1 MKLLATT
8 KLKRLVFIFA
18 TFILLILA
26 SRAGVAESFVLEE
39 ATVDSIQTAMQQG
52 TLTASELVERYIERI
67 EAYDQQGPEL
77 NSVILINPNATERA
91 TELDD
96 QFQSSGLVG
105 PLHGIPVLL
114 KDNVETSTLPTTG
127 GSLSLEGYVPA
138 SDAPIVT
145 KLEEAG
151 AIILAK
157 VNLHEFAVW
166 GETVSSILGQT
177 KNPYDLT
184 RTPGGSSGGTGA
196 GIAANFGVLGIGTDT
211 VNSIR
216 SPASA
221 NSLVGLR
228 PTLGLVSRT
237 GIIPYSL
244 TQDTAGSITRTV
256 SDAAKMLDA
265 IAGYDSQDTA
275 TAWSVG
281 HIPETY
287 TTFLDES
294 GLDGSRIGVLNSFFG
309 TSPEHQE
316 VNSVVREAIEQIEQ
330 LGATIVELDAPL
342 DVDALVSDVSVHLY
356 ELNDHLTNY
365 LQNTQPSTPVQSL
378 ADIIASDKYHPGIE
392 ETLNKATTVS
402 TTDEEYKNRLIKRS
416 NLQDTFMQL
425 MADNQLDAIVFPHQ
439 KRLVV
444 PIGESQVER
453 QGILTSSTGFP
464 SIVVPAGFSSPT
476 DTAPIG
482 VPIGMEFVG
491 RPWSEPTLIKLAYAF
506 EQASQLRQPPQTTP
520 PL

>member
-1 MKLLATT
+1 MNSQQPFKW
-8 KLKRLVFIFA
+8 KHFQGEI
-18 TFILLILA
+18 ILL
-26 SRAGVAESFVLEE
+26 
-39 ATVDSIQTAMQQG
+39 
-52 TLTASELVERYIERI
+52 
-67 EAYDQQGPEL
+67 
-77 NSVILINPNATERA
+77 
-91 TELDD
+91 
-96 QFQSSGLVG
+96 
-105 PLHGIPVLL
+105 LHGIPVLL

-157 VNLHEFAVW
+157 VNLHEFAVA

-196 GIAANFGVLGIGTDT
+196 AIAANFGVLGIGTDT
-211 VNSIR
+211 INSIR

-228 PTLGLVSRT
+228 PSLGLVSRT

-244 TQDTAGSITRTV
+244 TQDTAGPITRTV

-265 IAGYDSQDTA
+265 IAGYDLQDTA

-294 GLDGSRIGVLNSFFG
+294 GLDGARIGVLNSFFG

-316 VNSVVREAIEQIEQ
+316 VNSVVREAVEQIEQ
-330 LGATIVELDAPL
+330 QGATIVELDNPL
-342 DVDALVSDVSVHLY
+342 DADALVSDVSIHLY
-356 ELNDHLTNY
+356 ELDEHLTNY
-365 LQNTQPSTPVQSL
+365 MQNTQPQTPVKSL
-378 ADIIASDKYHPGIE
+378 AEIIDSGEYHPALE
-392 ETLNKATTVS
+392 ETFDKVTTLS

-416 NLQDTFMQL
+416 NLQDTFMQI

-464 SIVVPAGFSSPT
+464 SIVVPAGFSSST